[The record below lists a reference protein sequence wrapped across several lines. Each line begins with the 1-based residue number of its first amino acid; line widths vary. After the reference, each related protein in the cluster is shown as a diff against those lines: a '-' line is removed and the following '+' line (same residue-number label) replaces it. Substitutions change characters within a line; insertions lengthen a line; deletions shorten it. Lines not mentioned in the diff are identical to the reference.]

1 VDSRGFITTNN
12 NIKPDSPLAIVDRR
26 GAGADEANARRHEAE
41 ARAKAEA
48 KKAKDQWRIENPLEA
63 IAELEAEVE
72 EITKKYDKLLMIL
85 FLFSYFIIP
94 TIVLL
99 LFFAFL

>member
-1 VDSRGFITTNN
+1 M
-12 NIKPDSPLAIVDRR
+12 DRR

>member
-1 VDSRGFITTNN
+1 MDSRGFITTNN

-41 ARAKAEA
+41 AKAKAEA

-99 LFFAFL
+99 SFLAFL

>member
-1 VDSRGFITTNN
+1 MDSRGFITTNN

>member
-1 VDSRGFITTNN
+1 MDSRGFITTNN

-41 ARAKAEA
+41 AKAKAEA